1 MNKFIKLLF
10 VTFIFYFFVI
20 IGVNALE
27 SDTKLHVSSEASSA
41 TTDTFT
47 YNNVGY
53 VYDQNS
59 DTSLFNFGSITN
71 NTDKSQ
77 YVSVNILLF
86 DKDKKN
92 IGFVTYCSEKDLDG
106 DYSQFKIKS
115 KESVP
120 FVIKVS
126 NKYFVSEKSSKDV
139 AYYTVLD
146 ENIYCHI
153 GGYDKYKGLT
163 LEEITKGK
171 VADAKKTPQ
180 QEFINISGKINY
192 TLIFTYIMIIIVT
205 YVVTGIILNEL
216 NKRMNAT
223 STPIAYLP
231 IGNNYIAVKLAFG
244 SIIGKIYILL
254 LFISII
260 LFVVGFNIIYYI
272 LTIVSSIAFIIDIV
286 KLITKK
292 YDMLVFEPVTKSY
305 VNSNLSDNT
314 NNQSD
319 SYVVNTLSENQ
330 INVGQDNS
338 AVSSNQNDLEVSSG
352 NGNEI
357 IDLNYDAPEG
367 EGTVALNSNSNSSVG
382 TVEDNK
388 NGEGSDLSNLFK

>member
-1 MNKFIKLLF
+1 MNKFIKLVLVAF
-10 VTFIFYFFVI
+10 VFYFFVI
-20 IGVNALE
+20 IGANAL
-27 SDTKLHVSSEASSA
+27 DDDIKLHASNEISSA
-41 TTDTFT
+41 TTDTFA
-47 YNNVGY
+47 YNNIGY

-59 DTSLFNFGSITN
+59 DSSLFNFGSITN

-77 YVSVNILLF
+77 YVSINILLF

-92 IGFVTYCSEKDLDG
+92 IGFATYCSEKDLDG
-106 DYSQFKIKS
+106 DYSQFKIKA

-120 FVIKVS
+120 FVIKMS
-126 NKYFVSEKSSKDV
+126 SKYFISEKSSKDI
-139 AYYTVLD
+139 AYYAVLD

-171 VADAKKTPQ
+171 VADVKKTPQ
-180 QEFINISGKINY
+180 QELINISEKINY

-223 STPIAYLP
+223 STPVAYLP

-244 SIIGKIYILL
+244 SIIAKIYILL
-254 LFISII
+254 FFISII

-272 LTIVSSIAFIIDIV
+272 LTIISSIAFIIDIV

-292 YDMLVFEPVTKSY
+292 YDLLVFEPVTKSY
-305 VNSNLSDNT
+305 VNSNLNT
-314 NNQSD
+314 NINSQNE
-319 SYVVNTLSENQ
+319 SYVSTLSEDQ
-330 INVGQDNS
+330 INVNKEMGNIPSDQDN
-338 AVSSNQNDLEVSSG
+338 LEVSSG
-352 NGNEI
+352 TGNEI
-357 IDLNYDAPEG
+357 IDLNYSAPEE
-367 EGTVALNSNSNSSVG
+367 EGTIPLTSTVNTAIG
-382 TVEDNK
+382 TVDDKK
-388 NGEGSDLSNLFK
+388 NDEGSDLSNLFK

>member
-192 TLIFTYIMIIIVT
+192 ILIFTYIMIIIVS

-244 SIIGKIYILL
+244 NIIGKIYLLL

-260 LFVVGFNIIYYI
+260 LFIVGFNIIYYI
-272 LTIVSSIAFIIDIV
+272 LTIISSIAFIIDIV

-305 VNSNLSDNT
+305 ANSNLSDNT

-352 NGNEI
+352 NGDEI
-357 IDLNYDAPEG
+357 INLNYDAPEG
-367 EGTVALNSNSNSSVG
+367 EGTLDLNSNPNLSVG
-382 TVEDNK
+382 TVEDKK
-388 NGEGSDLSNLFK
+388 NGEESDLSNLFK

>member
-1 MNKFIKLLF
+1 MNKFIKLVLVAF
-10 VTFIFYFFVI
+10 VFYFFVI
-20 IGVNALE
+20 IGANAL
-27 SDTKLHVSSEASSA
+27 DDDIKLHASNEISSA
-41 TTDTFT
+41 TTDTFA
-47 YNNVGY
+47 YNNIGY

-59 DTSLFNFGSITN
+59 DSSLFNFGSITN

-77 YVSVNILLF
+77 YVSINILLF

-92 IGFVTYCSEKDLDG
+92 IGFATYCSEKDLDG
-106 DYSQFKIKS
+106 DYSQFKIKA

-120 FVIKVS
+120 FVIKMS
-126 NKYFVSEKSSKDV
+126 SKYFISEKSSKDI
-139 AYYTVLD
+139 AYYAVLD

-171 VADAKKTPQ
+171 VADVKKTPQ
-180 QEFINISGKINY
+180 QELINISEKINY

-223 STPIAYLP
+223 STPVAYLP

-244 SIIGKIYILL
+244 SIIAKIYILL
-254 LFISII
+254 FFISII

-272 LTIVSSIAFIIDIV
+272 LTIISSIAFIIDIV

-292 YDMLVFEPVTKSY
+292 YDLLVFEPVTKSY
-305 VNSNLSDNT
+305 VNSNLNT
-314 NNQSD
+314 YFNSQNE
-319 SYVVNTLSENQ
+319 SYVSTLSEDQ
-330 INVGQDNS
+330 INVNKEMGNIPSDQDN
-338 AVSSNQNDLEVSSG
+338 LEVSSG
-352 NGNEI
+352 TGNEI
-357 IDLNYDAPEG
+357 IDLNYSAPEE
-367 EGTVALNSNSNSSVG
+367 EGTIPLTSTVNTAIG
-382 TVEDNK
+382 TVDDKK
-388 NGEGSDLSNLFK
+388 NDEGSDLSNLFK